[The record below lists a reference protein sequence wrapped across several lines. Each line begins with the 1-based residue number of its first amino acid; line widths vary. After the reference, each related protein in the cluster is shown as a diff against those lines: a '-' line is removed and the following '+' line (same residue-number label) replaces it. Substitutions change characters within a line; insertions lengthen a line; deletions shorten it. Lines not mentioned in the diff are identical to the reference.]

1 MILSIDLETYSGTPL
16 KGTGVYRYSED
27 PDFEVLLFAYAFD
40 DDPVRVIDIKQG
52 EHLPP
57 EVVEALTD
65 PAVVKSAFNANFER
79 ITIARH
85 FGIPTPPEQWS
96 CTMVHSM
103 MLGLPASLDGV
114 GKALRLDVQ
123 KDQAGRRLIQYFS
136 VPCKPTK
143 ANGGRT
149 RNLPR
154 HDPEK
159 WQAFIEYCRR
169 DVEVERE
176 IRRRLAKYP
185 IPEREQKLWEI
196 DQKINDRGFLVDLD
210 LARKAIDAD
219 AQHQEKLTQEAVKLT
234 GLENPNSVAQ
244 LKAWLEDREGI
255 EVESLNKETLPK
267 LMDQVSPTG
276 RRVLEIRR
284 ELAKTSVKKYEAM
297 ERAVCSDNRV
307 RGLFQFYGASRTGRW
322 AGRLVQVQNLP
333 GTKLPDLELARKL
346 LKEGRFED
354 IDMLF
359 GSLPDVLSQL
369 IRTAFIPPKG
379 KKLLVCDY
387 SAIEARVIAWLAG
400 EEWRLEVFRTHG
412 KIYEAS
418 ASQMFGVPIEQITK
432 GSELRQKGKVAE
444 LALGYQGGPG
454 ALISMGALDMGL
466 SEDELPELVTAWR
479 RSNPK
484 IVKFWRDVEEAAIRA
499 VKDKRP
505 VKLQYDI
512 AFIPEP
518 GILFLQL
525 PSGRRL
531 AYAKPRLEIDERF
544 GKECIT
550 YMGEKNRLKTYG
562 GKLTENIVQ
571 ATARDCLAEAMIRLD
586 NAGYD
591 IVAHVHDEI
600 IAEGDQDIK
609 EMEAVMSEPIPW
621 APGLPLRADGFET
634 EFYRKD

>member
-1 MILSIDLETYSGTPL
+1 MILSIDLETYSSTQL
-16 KGTGVYRYSED
+16 KGAGVYRYVED

-40 DDPVRVIDIKQG
+40 DGPVKVIDIKQG
-52 EHLPP
+52 EQLPP

-65 PAVVKSAFNANFER
+65 PNVTKSAFNANFER

-114 GKALRLDVQ
+114 GKALKLDVQ
-123 KDQAGRRLIQYFS
+123 KDSAGKRLIQYFS

-149 RNLPR
+149 RNLPE

-185 IPEREQKLWEI
+185 IPEREHRLWCL
-196 DQKINDRGFLVDLD
+196 DQRINDRGFLVDLD
-210 LARKAIDAD
+210 LAEKAVEAD
-219 AQHQEKLTQEAVKLT
+219 RQHRERLIQEAVTLT
-234 GLENPNSVAQ
+234 GIENPNSVTQ
-244 LKAWLEDREGI
+244 LKEWLEAKEGV
-255 EVESLNKETLPK
+255 EVGSLNKKALPK
-267 LMDQVSPTG
+267 LMDEVSPTG
-276 RRVLEIRR
+276 RRLLAIRR
-284 ELAKTSVKKYEAM
+284 ELGKSSVKKYEAIQ
-297 ERAVCSDNRV
+297 RAVCSDHRV
-307 RGLFQFYGASRTGRW
+307 RGLFQFYGARTGRW

-333 GTKLPDLELARKL
+333 GTKLPDLELAREM

-359 GSLPDVLSQL
+359 GSIQEVLSQL
-369 IRTAFIPPKG
+369 IRTAFIPPAG
-379 KKLLVCDY
+379 KRLLVCDY

-418 ASQMFGVPIEQITK
+418 ASKMFGVPLEQITK

-466 SEDELPELVTAWR
+466 SEDELPGLVKAWR
-479 RSNPK
+479 KANPH
-484 IVKFWRDVEEAAIRA
+484 IVRFWYDVEAAAIEALRY
-499 VKDKRP
+499 KKP
-505 VKLQYDI
+505 VGLQYGLK
-512 AFIPEP
+512 FIPES

-531 AYAKPRLEIDERF
+531 AYVRPKIEVDERF
-544 GKECIT
+544 GKEGMT
-550 YMGEKNRLKTYG
+550 YESDGTRIKTYG

-571 ATARDCLAEAMIRLD
+571 AVARDCLAEALRRLD
-586 NAGYD
+586 ERGYT

-609 EMEAVMSEPIPW
+609 EMEAIMSEPIPW

>member
-1 MILSIDLETYSGTPL
+1 T
-16 KGTGVYRYSED
+16 
-27 PDFEVLLFAYAFD
+27 
-40 DDPVRVIDIKQG
+40 
-52 EHLPP
+52 
-57 EVVEALTD
+57 
-65 PAVVKSAFNANFER
+65 AFNANFER
-79 ITIARH
+79 VTINRH

-96 CTMVHSM
+96 CTMVHSL
-103 MLGLPASLDGV
+103 MLDLPGSLEGV

-123 KDQAGRRLIQYFS
+123 KDQAGKRLIQYFS

-149 RNLPR
+149 RNLPE

-159 WQAFIEYCRR
+159 WRAFIEYCRR

-185 IPEREQKLWEI
+185 IPEREHRLWCL
-196 DQKINDRGFLVDLD
+196 DQRINDRGFLVDLD
-210 LARKAIDAD
+210 LAEKAVEAD
-219 AQHQEKLTQEAVKLT
+219 RQHREQLIQEAVTLT
-234 GLENPNSVAQ
+234 GIENPNSVAQ
-244 LKAWLEDREGI
+244 LKEWLEAKEG
-255 EVESLNKETLPK
+255 VKVDSLNKKSLPK
-267 LMDQVSPTG
+267 LMDEVSPTG
-276 RRVLEIRR
+276 RRLLAIRQ
-284 ELAKTSVKKYEAM
+284 ELGKSSVKKYEAIQ
-297 ERAVCSDNRV
+297 RAVCKDHRV
-307 RGLFQFYGASRTGRW
+307 RGLFQFYGARTGRW

-333 GTKLPDLELARKL
+333 GTKLPDLELAREM

-359 GSLPDVLSQL
+359 GSLQEVLSQL

-379 KKLLVCDY
+379 KRLLVCDY

-400 EEWRLEVFRTHG
+400 EEWRLDVFNGHG

-418 ASQMFGVPIEQITK
+418 ASKMFGVPIEKITK

-466 SEDELPELVTAWR
+466 SEDELPELVKAWR
-479 RSNPK
+479 KANPK
-484 IVKFWRDVEEAAIRA
+484 IVKIWHDVEEAAIRA

-505 VKLQYDI
+505 IKLQYDI
-512 AFIPEP
+512 AFIPES
-518 GILFLQL
+518 GILVLLL

-531 AYAKPRLEIDERF
+531 SYAKPRLELDERF
-544 GKECIT
+544 GKESLT
-550 YMGEKNRLKTYG
+550 YIGDNSRLKTYG
-562 GKLTENIVQ
+562 GKLVENIVQ
-571 ATARDCLAEAMIRLD
+571 AVARDCLAEAMIRLD
-586 NAGYD
+586 KAGYD

-609 EMEAVMSEPIPW
+609 EMEAIMSEPIPW

>member
-1 MILSIDLETYSGTPL
+1 MILSIDLETYSSTQL
-16 KGTGVYRYSED
+16 KGAGVYRYVED

-40 DDPVRVIDIKQG
+40 DGPVKVIDIKQG
-52 EHLPP
+52 EQLPP

-65 PAVVKSAFNANFER
+65 PNVTKSAFNANFER
-79 ITIARH
+79 ITINRH

-114 GKALRLDVQ
+114 GKALKLDVQ
-123 KDQAGRRLIQYFS
+123 KDSAGKRLIQYFS

-149 RNLPR
+149 RNLPE

-185 IPEREQKLWEI
+185 IPEREHRLWCL
-196 DQKINDRGFLVDLD
+196 DQRINDRGFLVDLD
-210 LARKAIDAD
+210 LAEKAVEAD
-219 AQHQEKLTQEAVKLT
+219 RQHRERLIQEAVTLT
-234 GLENPNSVAQ
+234 GIENPNSVTQ
-244 LKAWLEDREGI
+244 LKEWLEAKEGV
-255 EVESLNKETLPK
+255 EVGSLNKKALPK
-267 LMDQVSPTG
+267 LMDEVSPTG
-276 RRVLEIRR
+276 RRLLAIRR
-284 ELAKTSVKKYEAM
+284 ELGKSSVKKYEAIQ
-297 ERAVCSDNRV
+297 RAVCSDHRV
-307 RGLFQFYGASRTGRW
+307 RGLFQFYGARTGRW

-333 GTKLPDLELARKL
+333 GTKLPDLELAREM

-359 GSLPDVLSQL
+359 GSIQEVLSQL
-369 IRTAFIPPKG
+369 IRTAFIPPAG
-379 KKLLVCDY
+379 KRLLVCDY

-418 ASQMFGVPIEQITK
+418 ASKMFGVPLEQITK

-466 SEDELPELVTAWR
+466 SEDELPGLVKAWR
-479 RSNPK
+479 KANPH
-484 IVKFWRDVEEAAIRA
+484 IVRFWYDVEAAAIEALRY
-499 VKDKRP
+499 KKP
-505 VKLQYDI
+505 VGLQYGLK
-512 AFIPEP
+512 FIPES

-531 AYAKPRLEIDERF
+531 AYVRPKIEVDERF
-544 GKECIT
+544 GKEGMT
-550 YMGEKNRLKTYG
+550 YESDGTRIKTYG

-571 ATARDCLAEAMIRLD
+571 AVARDCLAEALRRLD
-586 NAGYD
+586 ERGYT

-609 EMEAVMSEPIPW
+609 EMEAIMSEPIPW

>member
-1 MILSIDLETYSGTPL
+1 MILSIDLETYSGTQL
-16 KGTGVYRYSED
+16 KGAGVYRYAED

-52 EHLPP
+52 EQLPP

-65 PAVVKSAFNANFER
+65 PNVTKSAFNANFER
-79 ITIARH
+79 ITINRH

-123 KDQAGRRLIQYFS
+123 KDSAGKRLIQYFS

-185 IPEREQKLWEI
+185 MPESERRLWCL
-196 DQKINDRGFLVDLD
+196 DQRINDRGFQVDLD
-210 LARKAIDAD
+210 LAEKAVDAD
-219 AQHQEKLTQEAVKLT
+219 RQHRERLIQEAATLT
-234 GLENPNSVAQ
+234 GIENPNSVAQ
-244 LKAWLEDREGI
+244 LKEWLEAEEGV
-255 EVESLNKETLPK
+255 EVDSLNKKVLPK
-267 LMDQVSPTG
+267 LMDEVSETG
-276 RRVLEIRR
+276 RRLLAIRR
-284 ELAKTSVKKYEAM
+284 ELGKSSVKKYEAIR
-297 ERAVCSDNRV
+297 RAVCKDHRV
-307 RGLFQFYGASRTGRW
+307 RGLFQFYGARTGRW

-333 GTKLPDLELARKL
+333 ATKLPDLELAREM
-346 LKEGRFED
+346 LKEGRYED
-354 IDMLF
+354 IDLLF
-359 GSLPDVLSQL
+359 GSLPEVLSQL
-369 IRTAFIPPKG
+369 IRTAFIPPEG
-379 KKLLVCDY
+379 KRLLVCDY

-400 EEWRLEVFRTHG
+400 EEWRLDVFNGHG

-418 ASQMFGVPIEQITK
+418 ASKMFNVPIEQITK

-466 SEDELPELVTAWR
+466 KEEELPELVTAWR

-484 IVKFWRDVEEAAIRA
+484 IVKFWRDVESAALEALRY
-499 VKDKRP
+499 KKP
-505 VKLQYDI
+505 VGLQYGLK
-512 AFIPEP
+512 FIPES

-531 AYAKPRLEIDERF
+531 AYVRPKIEVDKRF
-544 GKECIT
+544 GKEGMT
-550 YMGEKNRLKTYG
+550 YESDGKRVKTYG
-562 GKLTENIVQ
+562 GKLVENIVQ
-571 ATARDCLAEAMIRLD
+571 AVARDCLAEAMIRLD
-586 NAGYD
+586 ERGYT

-600 IAEGDQDIK
+600 VAEGDQDIK
-609 EMEAVMSEPIPW
+609 EMEAIMSEPIPW